1 MLLWKTIINYMHLLQ
16 KAKLQCSLW
25 WITFCVLG
33 LLWWL
38 RLEGLKWLEG
48 WWCHPQ
54 GFWGDTRIFS
64 CKLKMHTLGEQ
75 AGNTKEISPAY
86 GLYGYHILLSGVV
99 RKMTWEHITWKRVH
113 YVSKSFLVNQ
123 QFCSHEM
130 CLTQTQF
137 ILKTCLTKE
146 LVCSTQKPCE
156 CDVCQLKRW

>member
-1 MLLWKTIINYMHLLQ
+1 MLPVMNNFLCIRSSVVATTRRTEV
-16 KAKLQCSLW
+16 AG
-25 WITFCVLG
+25 G
-33 LLWWL
+33 LVVSSPGFL
-38 RLEGLKWLEG
+38 RG
-48 WWCHPQ
+48 HQ
-54 GFWGDTRIFS
+54 NFS
-64 CKLKMHTLGEQ
+64 FKLKMHTLGEQ

>member
-1 MLLWKTIINYMHLLQ
+1 MLPVMNNFLYIRSSVVATTRRTEV
-16 KAKLQCSLW
+16 AG
-25 WITFCVLG
+25 G
-33 LLWWL
+33 LVVSSPGFL
-38 RLEGLKWLEG
+38 RG
-48 WWCHPQ
+48 HQ
-54 GFWGDTRIFS
+54 NFS
-64 CKLKMHTLGEQ
+64 FKLKMHTLGEQ

-137 ILKTCLTKE
+137 ILKRTGVLNPKALWVWCM
-146 LVCSTQKPCE
+146 STQKMIKTTSSALPNMY
-156 CDVCQLKRW
+156 